1 VSPAAAKSRE
11 TRNDAAAALGGRR
24 LDSILIATVVGIL
37 VILVVPLPTFAL
49 DLLLSLSI
57 SFSLVTLLVT
67 LACKEA
73 LEFSTFPSLLL
84 FATLFRLSLNVASTR
99 LILLRGHAGGVID
112 SFGNFVA
119 GGDLVVGMIVFAILV
134 IVQFIVITKGAG
146 RISEVAARFTLDAMP
161 GKQMAIDADLNAGVI
176 TEDEA
181 RTRRQTIAREAEF
194 YGAMDGASK
203 FVRGDAIAGL
213 VITVVNLVG
222 GLIFG
227 LKGGLGL
234 TEAMQKY
241 SILTIGDGLV
251 SQIPALLTSMAAGI
265 LVTKASSKTVL
276 SADIGQQFV
285 RKPAS
290 LGWASSILLL
300 LGAFPGMPTV
310 PFLALGAG
318 LGGLWL
324 SLSRRKKVD
333 DAAVKTEAEAAP
345 ADAANAVE
353 SLLSVDRLGIE
364 IGFGL
369 VGLVDPKRGG
379 TLIPQMN
386 ALRRQ
391 FASTLGLVVP
401 LIRVRDNLQLDP
413 QGYRILLEGQ
423 EIAKGTLMP
432 GYRLAIPSA
441 PDLEPLPGV
450 QTVDPTF
457 GLKATWVR
465 EDRVPDA
472 EILGYTVVDPVAVL
486 ITHLGEVLRAHAA
499 EILSRDDV
507 QELLDHVKERAPA
520 AANELVPNLLT
531 LGQLQ
536 KVLQNLLRERVGIR
550 NLSAILEALADEAA
564 TNRNPEALTEVVRQR
579 LARSIVSAHLDSDEM
594 LHVLAVEPETER
606 QIAELVSSADAR
618 SSAAAPLVA
627 SRFVEAVVAAHAES
641 VAKGLEPV
649 LVVRSSIRRAVA
661 EMVATATPRCAVLS
675 YNEIAVAK
683 KIDTVGTV
691 KTAASRPAT
700 AAA

>member
-1 VSPAAAKSRE
+1 M
-11 TRNDAAAALGGRR
+11 RR
-24 LDSILIATVVGIL
+24 LDSILIAAVVGIL

-67 LACKEA
+67 LACKEP

-84 FATLFRLSLNVASTR
+84 FGTLFRLSLNVASTR

-176 TEDEA
+176 TESDA
-181 RTRRQTIAREAEF
+181 RTRRETIAREAEF

-203 FVRGDAIAGL
+203 FVRGDAIATL
-213 VITVVNLVG
+213 IITVVNLVG

-234 TEAMQKY
+234 AEAMQKY

-265 LVTKASSKTVL
+265 LVTKASSKSVL

-285 RKPAS
+285 RKPGS
-290 LGWASSILLL
+290 LGFASVILLL
-300 LGAFPGMPTV
+300 LGALPGMPTI
-310 PFLALGAG
+310 PFLSLGAA
-318 LGGLWL
+318 LGGLWF
-324 SLSRRKKVD
+324 SLSRGNARAD
-333 DAAVKTEAEAAP
+333 AEATTKP
-345 ADAANAVE
+345 AEDPTTPEAANEIE
-353 SLLSVDRLGIE
+353 SLLSIDRLGLE

-379 TLIPQMN
+379 TLIPQVN

-413 QGYRILLEGQ
+413 QGYRVLLEGQ
-423 EIAKGTLMP
+423 EIAKGSLMP

-450 QTVDPTF
+450 QTTDPTF
-457 GLKATWVR
+457 GLKATWIR
-465 EDRVPDA
+465 EDKVPDA

-486 ITHLGEVLRAHAA
+486 ITHLGEVLRSHAA

-507 QELLDHVKERAPA
+507 QELLDHVKERSPA

-550 NLSAILEALADEAA
+550 NLPAILEVLADEAG
-564 TNRNPEALTEVVRQR
+564 TNRNPEQLTEVVRQR
-579 LARSIVSAHLDSDEM
+579 LARTIVAAHVDADE
-594 LHVLAVEPETER
+594 VLAVLDVDPDLER
-606 QIAELVSSADAR
+606 GIAELVTSAEAR
-618 SSAAAPLVA
+618 SAPTAPAIATRFVDAVAAAH
-627 SRFVEAVVAAHAES
+627 REAAAR
-641 VAKGLEPV
+641 GIEPV
-649 LVVRSSIRRAVA
+649 LVVRSPIRRAVA
-661 EMVATATPRCAVLS
+661 EMVATAVPRCAVLS
-675 YNEIAVAK
+675 YNEIAIVK

-691 KTAASRPAT
+691 SASSTEARMAT
-700 AAA
+700 AST